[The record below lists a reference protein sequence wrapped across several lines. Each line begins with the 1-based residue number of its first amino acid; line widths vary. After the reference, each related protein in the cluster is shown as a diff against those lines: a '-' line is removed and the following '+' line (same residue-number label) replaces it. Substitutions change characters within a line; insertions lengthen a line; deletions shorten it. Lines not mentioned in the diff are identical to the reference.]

1 MSDLINVKEIRKE
14 RGLTQTQLA
23 DECGVTLRTV
33 QNWENGGVIPEVT
46 QRYLSQMATNAAS
59 TPTVSLSVKDRIR
72 QFAER
77 KGIPVSR
84 FETMSGL
91 SNGYVSAMRKGLG
104 QEKLNNVLRA
114 FPDLNRDWLLYGE
127 GEMLTPINVDSLGG
141 VGKVKGANTPAVRVV
156 VPTKNKIVLPRR
168 NAYNI
173 LRLAGK
179 EQKNLVT
186 AHSDGTV
193 TIERVEETTTPIPI
207 APIQANID
215 TGKLS
220 PNENTEPITAEN
232 AEVIELI
239 RKEIREEVI
248 EDIREEVKEEIKQEE
263 AIAVIPVEIANQ
275 VDVDIKKYIEENE
288 SELEKL
294 TPSDLT
300 GDVDGVE
307 KIRKD
312 SMSPTF
318 VAGDRVFIKFLK
330 HKSHI
335 IDGGIYY
342 FNLRNRP
349 TMIRQVKI
357 EGDRLRLIAFN
368 TQYSDIVTSFDN
380 VLRVAEVNG
389 MYRSFFSNQYSETE
403 AVRRKKDEQ
412 IDKLIDQNQ
421 EALKIIGGLLKK

>member
-1 MSDLINVKEIRKE
+1 MSRVMRNKTLVRHMVKSGIVRNQRELGEKMGYKNESAFSQVINGRVVEPKEFTAKLKNLLPTLNE
-14 RGLTQTQLA
+14 GWL
-23 DECGVTLRTV
+23 VT
-33 QNWENGGVIPEVT
+33 
-46 QRYLSQMATNAAS
+46 
-59 TPTVSLSVKDRIR
+59 
-72 QFAER
+72 
-77 KGIPVSR
+77 
-84 FETMSGL
+84 
-91 SNGYVSAMRKGLG
+91 
-104 QEKLNNVLRA
+104 
-114 FPDLNRDWLLYGE
+114 GE
-127 GEMLTPINVDSLGG
+127 GQMLTTAEPIQVNPIGI
-141 VGKVKGANTPAVRVV
+141 GAVSKATATPVRVV
-156 VPTKNKIVLPRR
+156 VPSIEPKIVLPKR
-168 NAYNI
+168 NALNALKYAK
-173 LRLAGK
+173 RGK
-179 EQKNLVT
+179 PKLITPNT
-186 AHSDGTV
+186 DGTI
-193 TIERVEETTTPIPI
+193 TIESVEETTTPIPI

-215 TGKLS
+215 TGQLS

-248 EDIREEVKEEIKQEE
+248 EDIREEIKEEIKQEE

-357 EGDRLRLIAFN
+357 EGDKLRLIAFN

-380 VLRVAEVNG
+380 VLRVADVNG

>member
-1 MSDLINVKEIRKE
+1 MKDRLTEFIKGKGISKRKFLLNC
-14 RGLTQTQLA
+14 GLSETYLNTITGNPSG
-23 DECGVTLRTV
+23 DTLRKI
-33 QNWENGGVIPEVT
+33 EGA
-46 QRYLSQMATNAAS
+46 Y
-59 TPTVSLSVKDRIR
+59 
-72 QFAER
+72 
-77 KGIPVSR
+77 
-84 FETMSGL
+84 
-91 SNGYVSAMRKGLG
+91 
-104 QEKLNNVLRA
+104 
-114 FPDLNRDWLLYGE
+114 PDLNIEWLKTGK
-127 GEMLTPINVDSLGG
+127 GNMLTPVIPI
-141 VGKVKGANTPAVRVV
+141 VKGVTSKEGAAPVRVV
-156 VPTKNKIVLPRR
+156 VPSLEHKIVLPKR
-168 NAYNI
+168 NALNALKYAK
-173 LRLAGK
+173 RGK
-179 EQKNLVT
+179 PKLVT
-186 AHSDGTV
+186 PNTDGTI
-193 TIERVEETTTPIPI
+193 TIESVEETATPIPI
-207 APIQANID
+207 ASVQANID
-215 TGKLS
+215 TGLLS

-239 RKEIREEVI
+239 RKEIRDEVI
-248 EDIREEVKEEIKQEE
+248 EEIREEVIEEIKQEE

-349 TMIRQVKI
+349 TMIRQVKM
-357 EGDRLRLIAFN
+357 EGDKLRLIAFN
-368 TQYSDIVTSFDN
+368 TQYSDIVTNFDN

>member
-1 MSDLINVKEIRKE
+1 MKE
-14 RGLTQTQLA
+14 RLTEFIKEKDISNRKFLRKCGLSDTYISTLTGNPSG
-23 DECGVTLRTV
+23 DTLRKIEAAYPELNV
-33 QNWENGGVIPEVT
+33 NWLKT
-46 QRYLSQMATNAAS
+46 
-59 TPTVSLSVKDRIR
+59 
-72 QFAER
+72 
-77 KGIPVSR
+77 
-84 FETMSGL
+84 
-91 SNGYVSAMRKGLG
+91 
-104 QEKLNNVLRA
+104 
-114 FPDLNRDWLLYGE
+114 GE
-127 GEMLTPINVDSLGG
+127 GEMLIKPAVMTAIDDDGNVKVEINDIMNRKMPRSKALGLIRSGKLDLNKYRVSTIGDGKIVEVTPINSD
-141 VGKVKGANTPAVRVV
+141 
-156 VPTKNKIVLPRR
+156 VPEAEIVP
-168 NAYNI
+168 
-173 LRLAGK
+173 
-179 EQKNLVT
+179 
-186 AHSDGTV
+186 
-193 TIERVEETTTPIPI
+193 
-207 APIQANID
+207 
-215 TGKLS
+215 
-220 PNENTEPITAEN
+220 
-232 AEVIELI
+232 AEVIE
-239 RKEIREEVI
+239 EIREEVKEEIREQVI
-248 EDIREEVKEEIKQEE
+248 EEIREEVKEEIKQEE
-263 AIAVIPVEIANQ
+263 AIAVIPVDIANK

-357 EGDRLRLIAFN
+357 EGDNLRLIAFN
-368 TQYSDIVTSFDN
+368 SQYSDIVTDFDN

-389 MYRSFFSNQYSETE
+389 MYRSFFSNQYSEAE

-421 EALKIIGGLLKK
+421 EALRIIGGLLNK

>member
-1 MSDLINVKEIRKE
+1 MSRVMRNKTLVRHMVKSGIVRNQRELGEKMGYKNESAFSQVINCRVVEPKEFTAKLKNLLPTLNEGWLVTGEGQMLTTAEPIQVKPIGIGAVSEAK
-14 RGLTQTQLA
+14 
-23 DECGVTLRTV
+23 
-33 QNWENGGVIPEVT
+33 
-46 QRYLSQMATNAAS
+46 S
-59 TPTVSLSVKDRIR
+59 TP
-72 QFAER
+72 
-77 KGIPVSR
+77 
-84 FETMSGL
+84 
-91 SNGYVSAMRKGLG
+91 
-104 QEKLNNVLRA
+104 
-114 FPDLNRDWLLYGE
+114 
-127 GEMLTPINVDSLGG
+127 
-141 VGKVKGANTPAVRVV
+141 VRVV

-193 TIERVEETTTPIPI
+193 TIERVEETTSPIPI

-215 TGKLS
+215 TGKTS
-220 PNENTEPITAEN
+220 PNEIKEPITAEN

-239 RKEIREEVI
+239 REEIRAEVI

-357 EGDRLRLIAFN
+357 EGDKLRLIAFN

>member
-1 MSDLINVKEIRKE
+1 MSRVMRNKTLVRHMVKSGIVKNQRDLGEKMGYKNESAFSQVINGRVVEPKEFTAKLKNLLPTLNEDWLVTGEGQMLTTAEPIQVKPIGIGAVSKVE
-14 RGLTQTQLA
+14 
-23 DECGVTLRTV
+23 
-33 QNWENGGVIPEVT
+33 
-46 QRYLSQMATNAAS
+46 S
-59 TPTVSLSVKDRIR
+59 TP
-72 QFAER
+72 
-77 KGIPVSR
+77 
-84 FETMSGL
+84 
-91 SNGYVSAMRKGLG
+91 
-104 QEKLNNVLRA
+104 
-114 FPDLNRDWLLYGE
+114 
-127 GEMLTPINVDSLGG
+127 
-141 VGKVKGANTPAVRVV
+141 VRVV

-215 TGKLS
+215 TGKLT

-357 EGDRLRLIAFN
+357 EGDKLRLIAFN

>member
-1 MSDLINVKEIRKE
+1 MSRVMRNRTLVRHMVESGIVKNQKELGKKMGYTNESAFSQVINEKVTEPKDFTVKLKKLLPTLNEEWLTTGEGSMLITSKPIQINPVGI
-14 RGLTQTQLA
+14 
-23 DECGVTLRTV
+23 GVTSKEGAAPV
-33 QNWENGGVIPEVT
+33 QVVIPTKGKAVT
-46 QRYLSQMATNAAS
+46 
-59 TPTVSLSVKDRIR
+59 
-72 QFAER
+72 
-77 KGIPVSR
+77 
-84 FETMSGL
+84 
-91 SNGYVSAMRKGLG
+91 
-104 QEKLNNVLRA
+104 
-114 FPDLNRDWLLYGE
+114 
-127 GEMLTPINVDSLGG
+127 
-141 VGKVKGANTPAVRVV
+141 
-156 VPTKNKIVLPRR
+156 LPKR
-168 NAYNI
+168 NAI
-173 LRLAGK
+173 QVLKIGAVGR
-179 EQKNLVT
+179 QKLVT
-186 AHSDGTV
+186 TNTDGTM
-193 TIERVEETTTPIPI
+193 TIQAVSTTSEPVPI

-215 TGKLS
+215 TGKLT

-357 EGDRLRLIAFN
+357 EGDKLRLIAFN
-368 TQYSDIVTSFDN
+368 TQYSDIITDFDN

-421 EALKIIGGLLKK
+421 EALRIIGRMVQKK

>member
-1 MSDLINVKEIRKE
+1 MGVKE
-14 RGLTQTQLA
+14 
-23 DECGVTLRTV
+23 RTK
-33 QNWENGGVIPEVT
+33 
-46 QRYLSQMATNAAS
+46 M
-59 TPTVSLSVKDRIR
+59 
-72 QFAER
+72 FAEHR
-77 KGIPVSR
+77 GMPISK
-84 FETMSGL
+84 FESMCGL
-91 SNGYVSAMRKGLG
+91 SNGYISAMRKGFG
-104 QEKLNNVLRA
+104 REKLNNVLRT
-114 FPDLNRDWLLYGE
+114 FPDLNREWLLYGE
-127 GEMLTPINVDSLGG
+127 GEMIVKPIGITPHITSGS
-141 VGKVKGANTPAVRVV
+141 ATSHIVRVV
-156 VPTKNKIVLPRR
+156 VPSEEKVVMPKR
-168 NAYNI
+168 NALNALKYAK
-173 LRLAGK
+173 RGK
-179 EQKNLVT
+179 PKLVT
-186 AHSDGTV
+186 PNPDGTV
-193 TIERVEETTTPIPI
+193 TIESVEQTTTPIPI
-207 APIQANID
+207 APLQANID
-215 TGKLS
+215 TGKTS
-220 PNENTEPITAEN
+220 PNENKEPITAEN

-248 EDIREEVKEEIKQEE
+248 EEIREEVIEEIKQEE

-275 VDVDIKKYIEENE
+275 VDVDIKKYIEDNE

-318 VAGDRVFIKFLK
+318 VPGDRIFIKFLK

-357 EGDRLRLIAFN
+357 EGDKLRLIAFN
-368 TQYSDIVTSFDN
+368 TQYSDIVTDFNN

>member
-1 MSDLINVKEIRKE
+1 MRNKTLVRHMVKSGIVKNQRELGEKMGYKNESAFSQVINGRVVEPKEFTAKLKNLLPTLNEGWLVTGEGQMLTTAEPIQVKPIGIGAVSKAE
-14 RGLTQTQLA
+14 
-23 DECGVTLRTV
+23 
-33 QNWENGGVIPEVT
+33 
-46 QRYLSQMATNAAS
+46 S
-59 TPTVSLSVKDRIR
+59 TP
-72 QFAER
+72 
-77 KGIPVSR
+77 
-84 FETMSGL
+84 
-91 SNGYVSAMRKGLG
+91 
-104 QEKLNNVLRA
+104 
-114 FPDLNRDWLLYGE
+114 
-127 GEMLTPINVDSLGG
+127 
-141 VGKVKGANTPAVRVV
+141 VRVV
-156 VPTKNKIVLPRR
+156 VPSIDHKIVLPKR
-168 NAYNI
+168 NALNALKYAK
-173 LRLAGK
+173 RGK
-179 EQKNLVT
+179 PKLVT
-186 AHSDGTV
+186 PNTDGTI
-193 TIERVEETTTPIPI
+193 TIESVEETTTPIPI

-215 TGKLS
+215 TGKLT

-248 EDIREEVKEEIKQEE
+248 EEIREEVIEEIKQEE

-349 TMIRQVKI
+349 TMIRQVKM
-357 EGDRLRLIAFN
+357 EGDKLRLIAFN

>member
-1 MSDLINVKEIRKE
+1 MNELLNVKEIRKAE
-14 RGLTQTQLA
+14 GMTQTQFA
-23 DECGVTLRTV
+23 EKCGVTIRTV
-33 QNWENGGVIPEVT
+33 QNWEKGGKIPEVT
-46 QRYLSQMATNAAS
+46 QRLIAQIKGKSAAVS
-59 TPTVSLSVKDRIR
+59 HKPTVGISLPTANVTSKEG
-72 QFAER
+72 AA
-77 KGIPVSR
+77 PV
-84 FETMSGL
+84 
-91 SNGYVSAMRKGLG
+91 
-104 QEKLNNVLRA
+104 Q
-114 FPDLNRDWLLYGE
+114 
-127 GEMLTPINVDSLGG
+127 
-141 VGKVKGANTPAVRVV
+141 VV
-156 VPTKNKIVLPRR
+156 IPTKGKAVTLPKR
-168 NAYNI
+168 NAI
-173 LRLAGK
+173 QVLKIGAVGR
-179 EQKNLVT
+179 QKLVT
-186 AHSDGTV
+186 TNTDGTM
-193 TIERVEETTTPIPI
+193 TIQAVSTTSEPVPI

-239 RKEIREEVI
+239 RKEIRDEVI
-248 EDIREEVKEEIKQEE
+248 EEIREEVIEEIKQEE

-349 TMIRQVKI
+349 TMIRQVKM
-357 EGDRLRLIAFN
+357 EGDKLRLIAFN
-368 TQYSDIVTSFDN
+368 TQYSDIVTNFDN

>member
-1 MSDLINVKEIRKE
+1 MNELLNVKEIRKAE
-14 RGLTQTQLA
+14 GMTQTQFA
-23 DECGVTLRTV
+23 EKCGVTIRTV
-33 QNWENGGVIPEVT
+33 QNWEKGGKIPEVT
-46 QRYLSQMATNAAS
+46 QRLIAQIKGKSAAVS
-59 TPTVSLSVKDRIR
+59 HKPTVGISLPT
-72 QFAER
+72 A
-77 KGIPVSR
+77 
-84 FETMSGL
+84 
-91 SNGYVSAMRKGLG
+91 
-104 QEKLNNVLRA
+104 NVTSK
-114 FPDLNRDWLLYGE
+114 E
-127 GEMLTPINVDSLGG
+127 GAAT
-141 VGKVKGANTPAVRVV
+141 VRVV
-156 VPTKNKIVLPRR
+156 VPSIEPKIVLPKR
-168 NAYNI
+168 NALNALKYAK
-173 LRLAGK
+173 RGK
-179 EQKNLVT
+179 PKLITPNT
-186 AHSDGTV
+186 DGTI
-193 TIERVEETTTPIPI
+193 TIESVEETTTPIPI

-215 TGKLS
+215 TGKLT

-248 EDIREEVKEEIKQEE
+248 EEIREEVIEEIKQEE

-357 EGDRLRLIAFN
+357 EGDKLRLIAFN
-368 TQYSDIVTSFDN
+368 TQYSDIITDFDN

-421 EALKIIGGLLKK
+421 EALRIIGRMVQKK